1 MPDRSDRSSRPGSA
15 RSRTSGPARRRA
27 ATGRPSGSTR
37 SAASRSGSRPGR
49 KATDRPAS
57 VRRTAAQPTRSTAS
71 GASRATRRPGGITG
85 RALLLGG
92 LVIAV
97 VLLLIL
103 PVSNYLHQKS
113 EIDALQQQI
122 AAKKTS
128 ISELNDRNTLLDD
141 PAYIASQARER
152 LNYIMPG
159 EKVYVV
165 SDNGPSSA
173 TAKDKKKSQ
182 EQKQK
187 AKGSALGNLSDAISK
202 ADQGK

>member
-1 MPDRSDRSSRPGSA
+1 MRSSSL
-15 RSRTSGPARRRA
+15 
-27 ATGRPSGSTR
+27 
-37 SAASRSGSRPGR
+37 
-49 KATDRPAS
+49 
-57 VRRTAAQPTRSTAS
+57 RRTAAQPMRSTSS
-71 GASRATRRPGGITG
+71 GASRANRRPGGITG

-113 EIDALQQQI
+113 QIDLLQQQI
-122 AAKKTS
+122 AAKQAA
-128 ISELNDRNTLLDD
+128 ISKLNDRNTLLDD

-165 SDNGPSSA
+165 SDNGPASV
-173 TAKDKKKSQ
+173 TAKDKKAGAQ
-182 EQKQK
+182 QKQK
-187 AKGSALGNLSDAISK
+187 AKGSALANLSDAISK
-202 ADQGK
+202 ADQAK